1 MLIKPVLAKCGDR
14 TILPKMA
21 AANASPEEWFCNTFL
36 VTKGLFGLSFDFF
49 INWSTNAVTPVIWVK
64 RIIHPNTAYSEIISD
79 ISNILEKEFT
89 LDYLIRLHDFSKKN
103 GLTPQLILF
112 HDNQN
117 WNDNQS
123 KIIIVDIYKANN
135 ALQFNPAIT
144 TINNFQQK
152 IKVYS
157 GGPVSI
163 GSKGLFYGTSSLECF
178 LSKTNS
184 LYPGDVD
191 MLLLDADNNVLAML
205 EYKKHNLPSPITEE
219 RLSKY
224 YPAKDAR
231 KYNRLAILK
240 DYLSVFK
247 KEEIPMLNVYYPTSM
262 DKTHGRLEL
271 LQGNVNN
278 LSSRAFRK
286 FAIPTSN
293 SHEVFTAVLNDL
305 LAGIKFH
312 ASNIKKI
319 TTVKKLPVE
328 QDLIKLIDTYLLTN
342 NLGSRGV
349 EDGNKRKQQV
359 GLIGELIV
367 HKYLLGAYPDL
378 NEKPD
383 GFDGGFDMEYN
394 GKRIDVKTMER
405 KSYVRPNF
413 VNNFYLLQQAHHA
426 DVIVFCSYH
435 AVDNILEICGWVP
448 KNELQ
453 TRGIYYAA
461 GTKRIRTDGSSFIFR
476 QNNYEIENK
485 DLMNID
491 GLKEGL

>member
-1 MLIKPVLAKCGDR
+1 M
-14 TILPKMA
+14 
-21 AANASPEEWFCNTFL
+21 
-36 VTKGLFGLSFDFF
+36 
-49 INWSTNAVTPVIWVK
+49 
-64 RIIHPNTAYSEIISD
+64 
-79 ISNILEKEFT
+79 
-89 LDYLIRLHDFSKKN
+89 DYLIRLQDFAAKN
-103 GLTPQLILF
+103 GLFPQLILF

-117 WNDNQS
+117 WDETQS
-123 KIIIVDIYKANN
+123 SIIIVDILKADN

-152 IKVYS
+152 IKEYS

-163 GSKGLFYGTSSLECF
+163 GSKGLIYSTSTLECF

-191 MLLLDADNNVLAML
+191 MLLLDADNNVLAIL
-205 EYKKHNLPSPITEE
+205 EYKKHNLSTPISEE

-224 YPAKDAR
+224 YPEKDAR

-240 DYLSVFK
+240 DYLSIFK
-247 KEEIPMLNVYYPTSM
+247 KEEIPMLNVYYPTAI
-262 DKTHGRLEL
+262 DKQHGRLEL
-271 LQGNVNN
+271 LQGNTNN
-278 LSSRAFRK
+278 LSSHAFRN

-293 SHEVFTAVLNDL
+293 SHEAFTTVLNDL

-312 ASNIKKI
+312 ASSIKKI
-319 TTVKKLPVE
+319 TTIKKLPVE
-328 QDLIKLIDTYLLTN
+328 QDLIKLIDTYLLTH

-367 HKYLLGAYPDL
+367 HKYLMGAYPHL

-405 KSYVRPNF
+405 KSYVRPDF

-448 KNELQ
+448 KKELQ

-485 DLMNID
+485 DLMSID
-491 GLKEGL
+491 SLKEGL